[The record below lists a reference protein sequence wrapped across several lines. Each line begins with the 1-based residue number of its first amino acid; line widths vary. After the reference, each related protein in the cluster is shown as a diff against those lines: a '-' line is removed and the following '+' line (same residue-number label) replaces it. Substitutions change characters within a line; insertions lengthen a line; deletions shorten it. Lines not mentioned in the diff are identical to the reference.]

1 MLHGTDT
8 DFIAYIRTEGIY
20 SGIAKGVET
29 RFDDSNYELVGPL
42 PKGKNEK
49 VIALMKDES
58 SEKIMTEFAA
68 LRAKT
73 YSYSTDNKDEDKKP
87 KGTKKCVIKRKLKL
101 EDYKHCLEPT
111 QLENKINHLQKRNL
125 NVDNLREN
133 HKEFIKT
140 KI

>member
-58 SEKIMTEFAA
+58 GEKIMTEFAA

-73 YSYSTDNKDEDKKP
+73 YSYSTDNKDEDKKA
-87 KGTKKCVIKRKLKL
+87 KGTKKCVIKRKLKF
-101 EDYKHCLEPT
+101 EDYKHCLERT

>member
-58 SEKIMTEFAA
+58 GEKIMTEFAA

-73 YSYSTDNKDEDKKP
+73 YSYSTDNKDEDKKA
-87 KGTKKCVIKRKLKL
+87 KGTKKCVIKRKLKF